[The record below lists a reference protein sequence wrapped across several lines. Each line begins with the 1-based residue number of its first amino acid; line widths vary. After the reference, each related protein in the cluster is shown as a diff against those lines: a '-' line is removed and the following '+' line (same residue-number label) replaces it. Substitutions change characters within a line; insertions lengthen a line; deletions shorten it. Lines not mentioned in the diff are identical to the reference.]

1 MMKDFAENF
10 DLNDYEFNSKSDIG
24 IYIIHGFSSTTH
36 EVKELAEFLGSCGFH
51 TRANNLPGHGT
62 DIDDCNN
69 TIYAEWLEHVERD
82 FADMISQNKKIY
94 VVGASMGGAL
104 ALHLASLFP
113 INGIVTCAAVLH
125 FKDHFTLQWINP
137 ITKFFYS
144 KVSKRKRFDKN
155 IRNELKFNGY
165 NQYPLVA
172 LNEYFKMAKLI
183 KRNLNKIS
191 APILI
196 LSSKKDLTA
205 PKINVSIIN
214 DGVKSN
220 IKKVKEYDYPSHAML
235 MPGIDQKKI
244 FKDILKFINSN

>member
-1 MMKDFAENF
+1 MKDFAENF
-10 DLNDYEFNSKSDIG
+10 DLNNYEFNSQSNKG

-51 TRANNLPGHGT
+51 TRANNLPGHAT
-62 DIDDCNN
+62 NVDDCNN
-69 TIYAEWLEHVERD
+69 SIYNEWLEYVERD
-82 FADMISQNKKIY
+82 FADMISQNEKIY
-94 VVGASMGGAL
+94 VIGASMGGAL

-137 ITKFFYS
+137 LTKFFY
-144 KVSKRKRFDKN
+144 KTVSKRKRFNKN
-155 IRNELKFNGY
+155 IRNDLKFNGY

-183 KRNLNKIS
+183 KSRLNKIS
-191 APILI
+191 APIMI

-220 IKKVKEYDYPSHAML
+220 IKKVKEYEHPSHAML
-235 MPGIDQKKI
+235 MSSADQRKI
-244 FKDILKFINSN
+244 FEDILKFIQSN

>member
-113 INGIVTCAAVLH
+113 INGVVTCAAVLH
-125 FKDHFTLQWINP
+125 FKDHFTLRWINP

-155 IRNELKFNGY
+155 IRYDLKFNG
-165 NQYPLVA
+165 V
-172 LNEYFKMAKLI
+172 
-183 KRNLNKIS
+183 
-191 APILI
+191 
-196 LSSKKDLTA
+196 LTF
-205 PKINVSIIN
+205 
-214 DGVKSN
+214 VKSN
-220 IKKVKEYDYPSHAML
+220 SSTILNAIIINTIIRITGKNTNIHDIFSPYLKLHTL
-235 MPGIDQKKI
+235 FKI
-244 FKDILKFINSN
+244 AVQINISNT

>member
-1 MMKDFAENF
+1 M
-10 DLNDYEFNSKSDIG
+10 
-24 IYIIHGFSSTTH
+24 
-36 EVKELAEFLGSCGFH
+36 
-51 TRANNLPGHGT
+51 
-62 DIDDCNN
+62 
-69 TIYAEWLEHVERD
+69 
-82 FADMISQNKKIY
+82 
-94 VVGASMGGAL
+94 
-104 ALHLASLFP
+104 
-113 INGIVTCAAVLH
+113 
-125 FKDHFTLQWINP
+125 LQWINP

-155 IRNELKFNGY
+155 IRNDLKFNGY

-183 KRNLNKIS
+183 KSNLKKIS
-191 APILI
+191 APIMI

-214 DGVKSN
+214 DGVKSS

-244 FKDILKFINSN
+244 FEDILKFINSN